1 MEDKWKKSRE
11 FLVRAEGS
19 LAGGVSSPFRRKSP
33 VPLFFRDGSG
43 CRLEDVDGNRYIDY
57 GLGWGPLILGHRHP
71 ALLETLRSQV
81 ERPFHYGAQHE
92 LESRLSERV
101 QRLVPCAERVAFTSS
116 GSEAVQLAL
125 RLSRAFTGRK
135 LVVKFEGHYHGWMDS
150 ILASYHPPLE
160 ELGTIEQPLTA
171 PGTRGQLLAALDD
184 LLVCSWNRT
193 DLVNGLFRQHGD
205 RIAAVIMEPVLCN
218 SGCLLP
224 REDYLRSV
232 QELCARHGALFI
244 FDEVITGFRIALGG
258 AQELYGITP
267 DLCTLGKAIGG
278 GLPFSAVAGRREI
291 LEQLMDG
298 VAFGGT
304 YNGNPLSVAAADT
317 TLAELE
323 KDGGEPLAHARAM
336 GDKLIAGLRALAASR
351 PFPVKI
357 TGLGTA
363 FSVHF
368 TEKDDLVDYRDTL
381 GDDTDRLSRFVM
393 EALKEGIYLLPDG
406 RWYVSAVHGEE
417 DIAETLEKM
426 ALVFQRLC

>member
-92 LESRLSERV
+92 LESCLSERV

-125 RLSRAFTGRK
+125 RLSRAFTERK

-193 DLVNGLFRQHGD
+193 DLVRDLFRQYGD

-232 QELCARHGALFI
+232 QELCARHGALLI

-291 LEQLMDG
+291 HG
-298 VAFGGT
+298 AT
-304 YNGNPLSVAAADT
+304 
-317 TLAELE
+317 
-323 KDGGEPLAHARAM
+323 
-336 GDKLIAGLRALAASR
+336 
-351 PFPVKI
+351 
-357 TGLGTA
+357 
-363 FSVHF
+363 
-368 TEKDDLVDYRDTL
+368 
-381 GDDTDRLSRFVM
+381 
-393 EALKEGIYLLPDG
+393 DG
-406 RWYVSAVHGEE
+406 RRRLRR
-417 DIAETLEKM
+417 DL
-426 ALVFQRLC
+426 QRQPPVRRGRRLHPG

>member
-1 MEDKWKKSRE
+1 MGDKWKKSRD
-11 FLVRAEGS
+11 FLARAEES
-19 LAGGVSSPFRRKSP
+19 LAGGVSSPFRRRSP

-71 ALLETLRSQV
+71 ALLGTLRAQV

-92 LESRLSERV
+92 LEARLSERV

-150 ILASYHPPLE
+150 ILASYHPALE
-160 ELGTIEQPLTA
+160 ELGAVERPRTA
-171 PGTRGQLLAALDD
+171 PGTRGQLLSALDD
-184 LLVCSWNRT
+184 LLVCAWNRT
-193 DLVNGLFRQHGD
+193 DLVNGLFQQHGD
-205 RIAAVIMEPVLCN
+205 EIAAVIMEPVLCN

-224 REDYLRSV
+224 KEDYLQSV
-232 QELCARHGALFI
+232 QEICARHGSLFI
-244 FDEVITGFRIALGG
+244 FDEVITGFRVALGG
-258 AQELYGITP
+258 AQELYGIMP

-278 GLPFSAVAGRREI
+278 GLPFSAVAGRQAI
-291 LEQLMDG
+291 MEQLMDG

-304 YNGNPLSVAAADT
+304 YNGNPLSVAAADA
-317 TLAELE
+317 TLAQLE
-323 KDGGEPLAHARAM
+323 QDGGAPLAHARVM
-336 GDKLIAGLRALAASR
+336 GEKLMEGLGALAADR
-351 PFPVKI
+351 PYPVKI

-368 TEKDDLVDYRDTL
+368 TEEDDLLDYRDTL
-381 GDDTDRLSRFVM
+381 RDDTDRLGRFVM

-406 RWYVSAVHGEE
+406 RWYVSAVHEEE

-426 ALVFQRLC
+426 APAFQRLC

>member
-11 FLVRAEGS
+11 FLARAEGS

-71 ALLETLRSQV
+71 ALLKTLLAQV
-81 ERPFHYGAQHE
+81 ELPCHYGAQHQ
-92 LESRLSERV
+92 LEARLSERV

-125 RLSRAFTGRK
+125 RLSRAFTGRQ

-150 ILASYHPPLE
+150 ILASYHPPAE
-160 ELGTIEQPLTA
+160 AIGTVEQPITV

-184 LLVCSWNRT
+184 LRVCAWNRM
-193 DLVNGLFRQHGD
+193 DLLNDLFQEHGD
-205 RIAAVIMEPVLCN
+205 EIAAVIMEPVLCN

-232 QELCARHGALFI
+232 QEICARHGALFI

-278 GLPFSAVAGRREI
+278 GLAISAVAGRREI
-291 LEQLMDG
+291 LEQLIDG

-323 KDGGEPLAHARAM
+323 QDGGAPLAHARAM
-336 GDKLIAGLRALAASR
+336 GEKLMEGLREIAADQ
-351 PFPVKI
+351 PHPVTI
-357 TGLGTA
+357 TGFGTA
-363 FSVHF
+363 FSIHF
-368 TEKDDLVDYRDTL
+368 TEQDDLRDYRDTL
-381 GDDTDRLSRFVM
+381 GDDTNLLNRLVT

>member
-1 MEDKWKKSRE
+1 
-11 FLVRAEGS
+11 
-19 LAGGVSSPFRRKSP
+19 
-33 VPLFFRDGSG
+33 
-43 CRLEDVDGNRYIDY
+43 
-57 GLGWGPLILGHRHP
+57 
-71 ALLETLRSQV
+71 V

-193 DLVNGLFRQHGD
+193 DLVRDLFRQYGD

-224 REDYLRSV
+224 RKDYLRSV

-323 KDGGEPLAHARAM
+323 KDGGAPLAHARAM
-336 GDKLIAGLRALAASR
+336 GERLMEGLRALAAGR

-368 TEKDDLVDYRDTL
+368 TDKDDLADYRDTL